1 MGRGGWQVVDGPR
14 MKKGATKMSPH
25 REGIKEQFTQNL
37 VRSWPYWHDHCLY
50 HYIYDPL
57 GGN

>member
-25 REGIKEQFTQNL
+25 REGIKEQFAQKL

-50 HYIYDPL
+50 HYI
-57 GGN
+57 